1 MEDGNIFLIL
11 FIGRKMEI
19 EGRIKATNY
28 AISFLIINKMA
39 EEEVFFEIPI
49 GYLIRCERSY

>member
-1 MEDGNIFLIL
+1 
-11 FIGRKMEI
+11 MEI